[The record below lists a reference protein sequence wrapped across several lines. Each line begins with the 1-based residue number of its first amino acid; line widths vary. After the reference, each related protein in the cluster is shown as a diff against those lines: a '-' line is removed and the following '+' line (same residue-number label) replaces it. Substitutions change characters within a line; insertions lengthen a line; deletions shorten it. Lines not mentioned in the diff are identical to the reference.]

1 FLQVGQSYG
10 AARQPADDT
19 HEKEASSNKGK
30 ERSNRRCKAADFFD
44 AGGGGDD
51 GNETATLASK
61 QPLDEHHSTKHR
73 RYREP
78 KTRSSSKLS
87 KKKSGKSRKRS
98 RHERSS
104 RSEDSTDD
112 ESSRQR
118 RTKSADSRSQKL
130 FIEDRRGDP
139 DNLSFG
145 KFYRLDVPLYDG
157 MNDAAGSRKSRR
169 KVARYFGSHVRGAS
183 AIDHQ
188 ERLQLWKGDK
198 RRDHTLAWT
207 HAVSSRTFSGGDGT
221 MPTAGGME
229 HKKQRVSN
237 DFLPVTPVVAPVDE
251 RATNGKTA
259 EQDGVQTESLEQWV
273 ARKTKEFNRATRER
287 PESDDIWLKYADF
300 QEDAVRALHGGHT
313 LQPPTAAIVRM
324 TLEKRAS
331 VLEGALRQ
339 NPFSVRLRI
348 PQLHLAAQ
356 MQEHIVVDSLWRAA
370 IEKSNQSCTLWLRYL
385 QFKASHFASFSVTS
399 QRSIYARCLR
409 ALESKREQ
417 AMRAHEQDQR
427 AKGVFIMANKSM
439 LDGEGKETA
448 AAERNLLDALWSY
461 CVFEKASGYHER
473 ALGVLQAMVELNTA
487 SATVSLDTFVSFW
500 DSEAPRIGDV
510 HPTQAGMTRWLE
522 TAGTASSKPSGSA
535 LQTGQGKTVAPRKH
549 GTARTM
555 AVRGKRKRAVDFFKE
570 DLPAET
576 CEQPTATGGTEV
588 LEKAYQKAQAM
599 AMAAVPIVRADASP
613 HADPSSDDD
622 AKDDSGQRPQSET
635 LREGLSGPESTQKDT
650 AGSKGSSPEVPA
662 PDAVGEHMSPVQRE
676 SETEGARAVEAEG
689 LIWLDDEQRTAYSV
703 RHGYRIDVQGAQDSV
718 SGHEYGRIL
727 SSMRGGG
734 AVDEDEDNDVE
745 VAAAASKRL
754 RYRGAREREAEIAKQ
769 AAVLQDVPEGDVFSD
784 WAKAEDEM
792 TQHQWQPVRSIQDA
806 ERAEDQPDRVVFI
819 EDLQPFLFRL
829 SHAASISTLVGLLF
843 SVGGLVHPRSDVSH
857 SPKLM
862 SEACCAGSFGDG
874 GLSGSLLSSVSN
886 GLQAVWRAS
895 EGDLPVSGT
904 GVVGCTGRPG
914 SCLPPPVVSTAADQ
928 FLLLTDDVVAD
939 CSRQAFLRNVLHHL
953 VRAPASLPS
962 TVSGSNILV
971 QLQCTL
977 IMFEGYLASATG
989 ARHGRFSAGS
999 APKQTRPTQQGTAW
1013 SDEDTHGHEA
1023 RKVAKSLLEAS
1034 ASQASATDLRLWSS
1048 YVQLL
1053 ALLGSTQE
1061 AIKVAEK
1068 ALSMVQALPEDKK
1081 GFSAEL
1087 FWLTFRLHAGLP
1099 LSPRDPHPGEDD
1111 ETVGNLFEA
1120 GNKGRHGREMAL
1132 LVLCSFAEG
1141 GFNRPKSKSKR
1152 SKRDGKGSSAEPI
1165 LITPPRLLAAR
1176 KLMADRVAR
1185 EAAQEVRRD
1194 VADGALDMTPPF
1206 MYHAIAWVW
1215 MEFLSVGLDAAEDA
1229 MSKCLELAQP
1239 STPPTGSGEASGVPA
1254 ESSRSSSSF
1263 GIGGT
1268 STAGNKP
1275 YTWNVVPEHMALG
1288 VCLERMHRGFS
1299 ELVTLAQRYNP
1310 VDAGPRRVRAV
1321 LLRGLASFPAE
1332 PGMLCMLLDTEQLSS
1347 SQQRLVHH
1355 LFEVSRRRALLW
1367 EQGPTPLE
1375 WILSTTHQVMRCVRE
1390 ARQTMIAAGGTVEH
1404 IDTTAPAYR
1413 RHNDEALRVKN
1424 WLPGSYSRLK
1434 RSMESAITHP
1444 TGRGIPVL
1452 WRMYICCHYSVAS
1465 SQAMRGNFTQ
1475 AKQLFWRA
1483 VHACPGNK
1491 AVWMDALRGSQR
1503 DRVGA
1508 AGLRPAFRT
1517 KELNEAIDALLE
1529 KSLHLRAEPP

>member
-1 FLQVGQSYG
+1 MEGKLPAAMPLFPIADDTASKEARVVPAKDKPAESFLHVGQSYG
-10 AARQPADDT
+10 AARQQADDT
-19 HEKEASSNKGK
+19 REKEASSNRGK
-30 ERSNRRCKAADFFD
+30 KTSNRRCKAAYFFD
-44 AGGGGDD
+44 GDGGGGE
-51 GNETATLASK
+51 GGEAVTLESK
-61 QPLDEHHSTKHR
+61 QPLVEHHSTKHR
-73 RYREP
+73 RHREP
-78 KTRSSSKLS
+78 KARSSSKLS

-118 RTKSADSRSQKL
+118 RSKSADSRSQKL

-157 MNDAAGSRKSRR
+157 MNGAAGSRKPRR

-207 HAVSSRTFSGGDGT
+207 RAVSSSAFSRDGT
-221 MPTAGGME
+221 IPTFGGME
-229 HKKQRVSN
+229 HIKQRVST

-251 RATNGKTA
+251 RATNGMTA
-259 EQDGVQTESLEQWV
+259 EQDGVHTESLEQWV
-273 ARKTKEFNRATRER
+273 ARKTKEFNLATRER
-287 PESDDIWLKYADF
+287 PESDDIWLQYADF

-356 MQEHIVVDSLWRAA
+356 MQEHVVVDSLWRAA
-370 IEKSNQSCTLWLRYL
+370 IEKSSQSCTLWLRYL

-399 QRSIYARCLR
+399 QRSIYARCIR
-409 ALESKREQ
+409 ALESKREE
-417 AMRAHEQDQR
+417 AMKAHEQDQR

-439 LDGEGKETA
+439 LEGESKETA
-448 AAERNLLDALWSY
+448 AAERNLLDALWNY
-461 CVFEKASGYHER
+461 CVFERASGYHER

-487 SATVSLDTFVSFW
+487 SATLSLDTFVSFW

-535 LQTGQGKTVAPRKH
+535 LLTGQQKTVAPRKH
-549 GTARTM
+549 GTARTI

-576 CEQPTATGGTEV
+576 LEQPKATSGTEV
-588 LEKAYQKAQAM
+588 LEKAYQKARAM
-599 AMAAVPIVRADASP
+599 AMAAVPILRMDASP
-613 HADPSSDDD
+613 HADPSSNDD
-622 AKDDSGQRPQSET
+622 AKNASGQRRQSGT
-635 LREGLSGPESTQKDT
+635 SREGLSEPESTQKDT
-650 AGSKGSSPEVPA
+650 TGGKGSSPEVTA
-662 PDAVGEHMSPVQRE
+662 PDTVGEHLSPIQRE
-676 SETEGARAVEAEG
+676 TEAEGVRAVEAEG

-727 SSMRGGG
+727 SQMRGGS
-734 AVDEDEDNDVE
+734 ALDEDGDRNVE
-745 VAAAASKRL
+745 MAAAASKRL
-754 RYRGAREREAEIAKQ
+754 RYRGARERDAEMAKQ
-769 AAVLQDVPEGDVFSD
+769 SAVLQDVPEGDVYSE
-784 WAKAEDEM
+784 WAKAEDER
-792 TQHQWQPVRSIQDA
+792 TQRQWQPLRSIQDA
-806 ERAEDQPDRVVFI
+806 EKAEEQPDRVVFI
-819 EDLQPFLFRL
+819 EDLRPFLSRL
-829 SHAASISTLVGLLF
+829 SHAASISTLVGMLL
-843 SVGGLVHPRSDVSH
+843 SVGGLVHPRSGVSH

-862 SEACCAGSFGDG
+862 SETCCAGSFGDG
-874 GLSGSLLSSVSN
+874 GLSGSLISSVSN

-895 EGDLPVSGT
+895 DGDLPVSGT

-914 SCLPPPVVSTAADQ
+914 SCLPPAVVSTAADQ

-962 TVSGSNILV
+962 TTSGSNILV

-977 IMFEGYLASATG
+977 IMFEGYLASAAG

-999 APKQTRPTQQGTAW
+999 APKQTRPTEQGAAW

-1068 ALSMVQALPEDKK
+1068 ALSMVQALPEEKK

-1111 ETVGNLFEA
+1111 ETVGNLFET
-1120 GNKGRHGREMAL
+1120 GNKGRSGREMAL
-1132 LVLCSFAEG
+1132 LMLCSFAEG
-1141 GFNRPKSKSKR
+1141 GFKRPKSKSKR
-1152 SKRDGKGSSAEPI
+1152 SKRDGKGPSAEPI
-1165 LITPPRLLAAR
+1165 LITRPRLLAAR

-1185 EAAQEVRRD
+1185 EAAQEVHRD

-1239 STPPTGSGEASGVPA
+1239 STTPTGSGEASGVPA
-1254 ESSRSSSSF
+1254 ESSSSSSSNF

-1268 STAGNKP
+1268 STAGNTP
-1275 YTWNVVPEHMALG
+1275 YTWNVVPEHTALG
-1288 VCLERMHRGFS
+1288 LCLERMHRGFS
-1299 ELVTLAQRYNP
+1299 ELMTLAQRYNP

-1321 LLRGLASFPAE
+1321 LLRGLVSFPAE
-1332 PGMLCMLLDTEQLSS
+1332 PGMLCLLLDSEQLSS

-1375 WILSTTHQVMRCVRE
+1375 WILSSTHQVMRCVRE
-1390 ARQTMIAAGGTVEH
+1390 ARQAMIAAEGTVEH
-1404 IDTTAPAYR
+1404 VDATTPAYR

-1452 WRMYICCHYSVAS
+1452 WRMYMSMEAS
-1465 SQAMRGNFTQ
+1465 ASF
-1475 AKQLFWRA
+1475 
-1483 VHACPGNK
+1483 
-1491 AVWMDALRGSQR
+1491 
-1503 DRVGA
+1503 
-1508 AGLRPAFRT
+1508 
-1517 KELNEAIDALLE
+1517 
-1529 KSLHLRAEPP
+1529 